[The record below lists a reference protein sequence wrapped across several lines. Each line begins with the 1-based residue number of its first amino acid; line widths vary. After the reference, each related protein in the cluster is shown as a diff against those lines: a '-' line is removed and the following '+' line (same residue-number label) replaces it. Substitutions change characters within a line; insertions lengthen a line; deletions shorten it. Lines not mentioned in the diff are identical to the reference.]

1 MPSMCCSMKNI
12 NKVPQGKALRIR
24 RICDTTE
31 KYESR
36 ADEHKNYLLARNYK
50 SSLVDEQFK
59 KVSQIS
65 SEDARK
71 SKPKTNQVGKVKIVT
86 KYNPMLPK
94 NDGIIKKHTFQFYTV
109 MIHSKLCFQKIGLVL
124 FIKEITI

>member
-1 MPSMCCSMKNI
+1 MCCSMKNI
-12 NKVPQGKALRIR
+12 NKVQQGKALRIR

-59 KVSQIS
+59 KISQI
-65 SEDARK
+65 
-71 SKPKTNQVGKVKIVT
+71 
-86 KYNPMLPK
+86 
-94 NDGIIKKHTFQFYTV
+94 
-109 MIHSKLCFQKIGLVL
+109 
-124 FIKEITI
+124 